1 MVEAIF
7 GKKIGMTHLF
17 DEKGTVIQ
25 VTVIEVG
32 PCTVIAEKEYKD
44 KKSFLI
50 GYQEVTKKRR
60 QNKPMS
66 GYFQKESVPY
76 FRYIKEVRKIDEK
89 PFEKGLRLGSDL
101 FKESEKIDI
110 QAKSIGKGFQGGMKR
125 HNWSGQ
131 PGSHGSTS
139 HRRIGSAGASAY
151 PSRIVKGLHM
161 PGHLGNET
169 ITVKNMTVVKVDKE
183 KNLIFVKGSCPGHK
197 NTLVLIKKTLL
208 HNSNSA

>member
-7 GKKIGMTHLF
+7 GKKIGMTQLF
-17 DEKGTVIQ
+17 DDKGAVVQTTI
-25 VTVIEVG
+25 IEAG
-32 PCTVIAEKEYKD
+32 PCTVIAEKQYKN
-44 KKSFLI
+44 KKAFLI

-66 GYFQKESVPY
+66 GYFQKAGVPY
-76 FRYIKEVRKIDEK
+76 FRHLKEIRKFDEK
-89 PFEKGLRLGSDL
+89 PFEKGMQLGAGL
-101 FKESEKIDI
+101 FKESEKVNI

-125 HNWSGQ
+125 YNWSGQ
-131 PGSHGSTS
+131 PGSHGSTM
-139 HRRIGSAGASAY
+139 HRRIGSTGASAY
-151 PSRIVKGLHM
+151 PSKIVKGLHM

-197 NTLVLIKKTLL
+197 NTVVLIKKVI
-208 HNSNSA
+208 